1 MSLLSRRELALAVS
15 ARYSAASK
23 AEKTKIL
30 DEFVQSSG
38 LNRKYAIGVLRRPDR
53 RGPSWTPVLPR
64 RRRRK
69 YGLDVQFPF
78 LIVWRVSGGLC
89 PKRLIPFLPELL
101 ATLERFE
108 EIDVCPNVRE
118 RLLMMSISTAER
130 MLSRVLRARA
140 RGLSTTLPGTL
151 IRNQIPIR
159 TFEEWTECKP
169 GFMEIDLVA
178 HCGGTSS
185 GDFAYTLT
193 MTDIHTGWTELIGL
207 PNRSQIT
214 VEAGIEAI
222 RKRLPFVLRGIDSDN
237 GAEFINHC
245 LKRYCDSH
253 SITFTRCRPY
263 KKNDQCHVEQKNGA
277 LVRPLVGYA
286 RYEGL
291 VTVAYL
297 NRLYAKHRISVN
309 FFSPSMKLVSKSRT
323 GARVKK
329 TYDEAKTPW
338 QRLKDANMLPADDAN
353 RTLTP
358 EAVDRLTVQYEATN
372 PAKLRRD
379 IEELEMGLRRFSVDD
394 PIAVVEP
401 GVGCAV
407 PTAAPGSI
415 CAVSGASC
423 AVCAPEGGDRLG

>member
-1 MSLLSRRELALAVS
+1 MRFMMSLVSRRDLACAVS
-15 ARYSAASK
+15 ARYLAASK
-23 AEKTKIL
+23 TAKTKIL

-38 LNRKYAIGVLRRPDR
+38 LNRKYAISVLRRPAR
-53 RGPSWTPVLPR
+53 NASKLSGATVRPR
-64 RRRRK
+64 LRCRK
-69 YGLDVQFPF
+69 YGLEVQAPF
-78 LIVWRVSGGLC
+78 LVAWRVSGGLC
-89 PKRLIPFLPELL
+89 PKRLVPFLPELL
-101 ATLERFE
+101 GFLERFE
-108 EIDVCPNVRE
+108 EIDLCPDVR
-118 RLLMMSISTAER
+118 RLLLTMSISTAER
-130 MLSRVLRARA
+130 MLCRVLRARD
-140 RGLSTTLPGTL
+140 RGISTTLPGTL
-151 IRNQIPIR
+151 LRHQIPIR

-185 GDFAYTLT
+185 GDYAYTLT
-193 MTDIHTGWTELIGL
+193 MTDIHTGWTELVAL
-207 PNRSQIT
+207 PNRGQLS
-214 VEAGIEAI
+214 VEAGIEII
-222 RKRLPFVLRGIDSDN
+222 RKRLPFVLLGIDSDN

-245 LKRYCDSH
+245 LKRYCETH

-286 RYEGL
+286 RYEGV

-338 QRLKDANMLPADDAN
+338 QRLKDANRLPVDDPG

-358 EAVDRLTVQYEATN
+358 EHIDRLTRQYEATN

-379 IEELEMGLRRFSVDD
+379 LEELEMGLRRFTVDTLVPALD
-394 PIAVVEP
+394 PTTANALEGTDHT
-401 GVGCAV
+401 GVL
-407 PTAAPGSI
+407 
-415 CAVSGASC
+415 
-423 AVCAPEGGDRLG
+423 EGVDHIG

>member
-1 MSLLSRRELALAVS
+1 LTSRRELALAVS

-23 AEKTKIL
+23 TEKTKIL

-38 LNRKYAIGVLRRPDR
+38 LNRKYAISVLRRPDR
-53 RGPSWTPVLPR
+53 RGSSWAPVFPR

-69 YGLDVQFPF
+69 YGLDVQVPF
-78 LIVWRVSGGLC
+78 LLVWRVSGGLC

-101 ATLERFE
+101 SILERFD

-130 MLSRVLRARA
+130 MLGRVLRAHA
-140 RGLSTTLPGTL
+140 RGISTTLPGTL
-151 IRNQIPIR
+151 LRNQISIR

-207 PNRSQIT
+207 TNRSQIT
-214 VEAGIEAI
+214 VEAGIEI
-222 RKRLPFVLRGIDSDN
+222 VRKRLPFILLGIDSDN
-237 GAEFINHC
+237 GAEFINHG

-291 VTVAYL
+291 AAVAYL

-323 GARVKK
+323 GSRVKK

-338 QRLKDANMLPADDAN
+338 QRLKDAQVLCVDDPN
-353 RTLTP
+353 RTLAP
-358 EAVDRLTVQYEATN
+358 EDEARLTREYEATN

-394 PIAVVEP
+394 PIALVAP
-401 GVGCAV
+401 SAGCADS
-407 PTAAPGSI
+407 TAVPGSI
-415 CAVSGASC
+415 CAVSGATC
-423 AVCAPEGGDRLG
+423 TVCALGGDPLG